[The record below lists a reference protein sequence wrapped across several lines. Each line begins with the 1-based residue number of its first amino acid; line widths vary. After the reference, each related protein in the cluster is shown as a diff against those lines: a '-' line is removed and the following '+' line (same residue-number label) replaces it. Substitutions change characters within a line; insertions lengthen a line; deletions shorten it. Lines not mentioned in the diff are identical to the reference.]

1 VRENAPARNDWDRM
15 KGAAM
20 PVFVMSSTTI
30 RSYRDLQVW
39 HKAMDLVESAYRAT
53 SSFPTAER
61 YGLVSQ
67 IRRAS
72 ISVVSNIAEGHA
84 RSRGD
89 FVRFLYMAA
98 GSLTELETQIELSI
112 RLQLMS
118 NDQARPVLQICDDVG
133 RMVGSLRRRIQARRS
148 LGPRP

>member
-1 VRENAPARNDWDRM
+1 MGRPM
-15 KGAAM
+15 LL
-20 PVFVMSSTTI
+20 MSATTI

-39 HKAMDLVESAYRAT
+39 CKAMDLVESCYRAT

-67 IRRAS
+67 IRRAAV
-72 ISVVSNIAEGHA
+72 SVASNIAEGHA

-89 FVRFLYMAA
+89 FVRFLYITA
-98 GSLTELETQIELSI
+98 GSLTELETQLELSV
-112 RLQLMS
+112 RLGFLPNELAQS
-118 NDQARPVLQICDDVG
+118 VLRACDDLG
-133 RMVGSLRRRIQARRS
+133 RMLGSLRRRIQARRS